1 MAQDVG
7 TVYVQVEPSGRGFGR
22 KIEGDLGDSID
33 KVSTRG
39 STSLISRLGGAFGKV
54 GKAGLGVIGSLTG
67 GIVGL
72 AAKGGFDRA
81 LAIENAQAKLK
92 GLGHSA
98 GDVTEI
104 MNDAMAAVKGTAFGL
119 GDAAT
124 VAASLSAS
132 GVASGE
138 QMTKVLKTV
147 ADTAQISGRSLTD
160 IGTIFGSVAAR
171 GKLQGDDMLQ
181 LMSSG
186 IPVLQLLGKHL
197 GKTSAEVSDMV
208 SKGKID
214 FQTFADAMQEGLG
227 GAALSAGT
235 TFQGALSNMK
245 AALGRLGEEFQ
256 TPVLNAMRDTL
267 NKLNP
272 AIDAVAKAMK
282 PFADSFGDKV
292 APAVDRAGRMLDTF
306 TRNLD
311 SGRTTIGDLAGVG
324 GNIGN
329 ITGMFDK
336 LGSAGDKGISQL
348 TGKLKNLP
356 SGLQNAMGGLQQFKG
371 YFNKDI
377 REALAIDGDPFANAL
392 NRIGKGVDSLTGPFK
407 SLGSKLADTGIGGRI
422 AGMGSTIATGFG
434 KLTSSADSNIRVFGA
449 KMGSGMQS
457 TLDKLGDSKVGQ
469 VFSKM
474 GQSVKNAAA
483 PMISGIGN
491 VFGGL
496 GDMVAGP
503 LQSGLGK
510 IGSIIGG
517 FFAPDNFMK
526 FFGVGAIIAAL
537 VAGIGLLNQS
547 MDGQLA
553 NTIAD
558 IGSKAPA
565 MIGQF
570 TARIMASLPEVMAS
584 GTSVIVNLLN
594 GITNAAPSLIAGA
607 ARIIATLVTGLADA
621 LPQII
626 PAAIAMITTIITA
639 LIEQLPTIMNAGMQL
654 LNGII
659 QGLIA
664 ALPQLIAQIPTILN
678 ALLMGIVSMLPMIL
692 MGGMQIL
699 MGLIQGLVS
708 AIPMLVAQIPTIIN
722 SIISTL
728 TSNLPLIIQM
738 GIQVLLSLIDGLVN
752 AIPQLVAQIPVII
765 ANIVNAI
772 SVNLPQIITAGIQII
787 IALAGG
793 LIRAIP
799 KILAAI
805 PQIVRGIKDGFSQ
818 VNWGEVGMNI
828 INGIKDGVVR
838 FASTLWDAA
847 KDAAKGAL
855 DNVKNFL
862 GIHSPSR
869 VFRDQVGVM
878 IGRGMAEGIEDSQR
892 FVDRSM
898 DRIAK
903 GLTLD
908 GLSIGT
914 PAVSMLP
921 KGLMG
926 NSGQAALR
934 DNGGPPITMNV
945 STMDPMSAARE
956 ATRLVAFSM
965 GG

>member
-1 MAQDVG
+1 
-7 TVYVQVEPSGRGFGR
+7 
-22 KIEGDLGDSID
+22 
-33 KVSTRG
+33 
-39 STSLISRLGGAFGKV
+39 
-54 GKAGLGVIGSLTG
+54 
-67 GIVGL
+67 
-72 AAKGGFDRA
+72 
-81 LAIENAQAKLK
+81 
-92 GLGHSA
+92 
-98 GDVTEI
+98 
-104 MNDAMAAVKGTAFGL
+104 
-119 GDAAT
+119 
-124 VAASLSAS
+124 
-132 GVASGE
+132 
-138 QMTKVLKTV
+138 
-147 ADTAQISGRSLTD
+147 
-160 IGTIFGSVAAR
+160 
-171 GKLQGDDMLQ
+171 MLQ

-245 AALGRLGEEFQ
+245 AAMGRLGEEFQ

-292 APAVDRAGRMLDTF
+292 APAVDRAGRMLDSF
-306 TRNLD
+306 TRSLD
-311 SGRTTIGDLAGVG
+311 SGRTTIGDLAGKVASLAGGFALLAGVG

-449 KMGSGMQS
+449 KLGSGMQS
-457 TLDKLGDSKVGQ
+457 ALDKLGDSKVGQ
-469 VFSKM
+469 AFSKM
-474 GQSVKNAAA
+474 GQSVKSAVA

-517 FFAPDNFMK
+517 FFAPGNFMK

-607 ARIIATLVTGLADA
+607 AQIIATLVTGLADA

-654 LNGII
+654 LDGII
-659 QGLIA
+659 QGLIT

-678 ALLMGIVSMLPMIL
+678 ALLTGIVSMLPMIL

-699 MGLIQGLVS
+699 MGLIQGLVN

-772 SVNLPQIITAGIQII
+772 SGNLPQIITAGIQII

-793 LIRAIP
+793 LIQAIP

-805 PQIVRGIKDGFSQ
+805 PQIINGIKDGFSQ

-828 INGIKDGVVR
+828 INGIKDGIVR

-878 IGRGMAEGIEDSQR
+878 IGRGMAAGIDNSTLLVRKRVQAL
-892 FVDRSM
+892 SGS
-898 DRIAK
+898 IQG
-903 GLTLD
+903 GLQID
-908 GLSIGT
+908 GGVVSYSARGMNASAPVVQQDIHVENHGVQDVYTQGTILGRALASSARQSI
-914 PAVSMLP
+914 
-921 KGLMG
+921 
-926 NSGQAALR
+926 R
-934 DNGGPPITMNV
+934 
-945 STMDPMSAARE
+945 
-956 ATRLVAFSM
+956 TRGMV
-965 GG
+965 

>member
-33 KVSTRG
+33 KVSDHG
-39 STSLISRLGGAFGKV
+39 SKSLFSRLGGAFTKV
-54 GKAGLGVIGSLTG
+54 GKAGLTTIGALTG

-72 AAKGGFDRA
+72 AAKGGFERA

-98 GDVTEI
+98 GDVSEI

-147 ADTAQISGRSLTD
+147 GDTAQISGRSLTD
-160 IGTIFGSVAAR
+160 IGTIFSSVAAR

-227 GAALSAGT
+227 GAALSAGS
-235 TFQGALSNMK
+235 TFQGALSNVK
-245 AALGRLGEEFQ
+245 AAMGRLGEEFQ

-267 NKLNP
+267 NKFNP

-292 APAVDRAGRMLDTF
+292 APAVDRAGRML
-306 TRNLD
+306 
-311 SGRTTIGDLAGVG
+311 
-324 GNIGN
+324 
-329 ITGMFDK
+329 DK

-457 TLDKLGDSKVGQ
+457 ALDKLGDSKVGQ
-469 VFSKM
+469 AFSKM
-474 GQSVKNAAA
+474 GQSVKNAVA

-510 IGSIIGG
+510 IGSTIGG
-517 FFAPDNFMK
+517 FFAPGNFMK

-558 IGSKAPA
+558 ISGKAPA

-654 LNGII
+654 LDGII

-678 ALLMGIVSMLPMIL
+678 ALLTGIVSMLPMIL

-699 MGLIQGLVS
+699 MGLIQGLVN

-752 AIPQLVAQIPVII
+752 AIPQLVTQVPVII

-772 SVNLPQIITAGIQII
+772 SSNLPQIIKAGIQII

-793 LIRAIP
+793 LIQAMP

-828 INGIKDGVVR
+828 IRGIKDGIVR

-847 KDAAKGAL
+847 KNAAKGAL

-892 FVDRSM
+892 LVDRSM

-903 GLTLD
+903 GLTLN
-908 GLSIGT
+908 GMSIGT
-914 PAVSMLP
+914 PAFSMLP
-921 KGLMG
+921 KDLMG